1 MEQFHNNSMIIYF
14 ADRYILVSSKSWS
27 HYNSVV
33 IEEFWSKTGRIF
45 QEICGHLIPWRISSS
60 SELFDN

>member
-14 ADRYILVSSKSWS
+14 ADHYILVSSKSWS

-33 IEEFWSKTGRIF
+33 IQFLKNSDQKQYEFFKKSVVI
-45 QEICGHLIPWRISSS
+45 
-60 SELFDN
+60 